1 MSICINGV
9 WRRRSFYGNGK
20 TYDFDEA
27 FFTSVFNQL
36 TTNIFIKD
44 AETDVIVYM
53 NDAMKREFGQI
64 HPEGKRCWM
73 IEDARRENITLTVAL
88 IDVNGLK
95 KINDQCGHGEGDNL
109 LTSMACVTKGCLGE
123 QDIIFRLSGDEFVLV
138 FYNQN
143 QQAAEKLMR
152 EISRRLHDER
162 EKYSIFYE
170 ATFSYGLMEVYPGDR
185 YTLSDIIR
193 RADQQMYIQKRSYHI
208 MRAKEG
214 LLKDGQRR
222 MGTLELT
229 ETYLIKED
237 AGTRDILEKMKKM
250 GINLAMD
257 NFGIGYSSLFSLK
270 NIPVDIVKID
280 RGFVKG
286 ITSELFNATFVRA
299 IMELCH
305 DMGKK
310 VCLEGV
316 ETKEEYDVV
325 KNSGLELI
333 QGFYFGYPINAEM
346 FEKQWL

>member
-1 MSICINGV
+1 MATE
-9 WRRRSFYGNGK
+9 K

-64 HPEGKRCWM
+64 HPEGKRCWEILQRGLTDKCPFCSERDKKGGFRAGIRHERNTLTGRIYKHYDSLTEWQGRTYCICNFVDVTEYEELSEAADLDDLTGIYNRRAGREKLAEM

-95 KINDQCGHGEGDNL
+95 KINDQYGHGEGDNL

-185 YTLSDIIR
+185 YTFSASIS
-193 RADQQMYIQKRSYHI
+193 M
-208 MRAKEG
+208 
-214 LLKDGQRR
+214 LK
-222 MGTLELT
+222 
-229 ETYLIKED
+229 
-237 AGTRDILEKMKKM
+237 
-250 GINLAMD
+250 
-257 NFGIGYSSLFSLK
+257 SS
-270 NIPVDIVKID
+270 
-280 RGFVKG
+280 
-286 ITSELFNATFVRA
+286 
-299 IMELCH
+299 
-305 DMGKK
+305 
-310 VCLEGV
+310 
-316 ETKEEYDVV
+316 
-325 KNSGLELI
+325 
-333 QGFYFGYPINAEM
+333 
-346 FEKQWL
+346 